1 MDLLIF
7 LTPQILE
14 TPEEAGLLAREI
26 GTASGDVESQLTEME
41 RLYKQ
46 KNDALYWQGV
56 KQQ

>member
-14 TPEEAGLLAREI
+14 TPEEAGLLTREI
-26 GTASGDVESQLTEME
+26 GTASGDVESQLTDLE
-41 RLYKQ
+41 RVYKQ
-46 KNDALYWQGV
+46 KNDALYRQGV